1 MNTDRILESLRQALE
16 RTPGDGFLWLSYA
29 QLLEAAERWNDAL
42 AAVERAVGLSES
54 TAEASRRRVAL
65 LRQVGR
71 LDEALI
77 RCEALLQKG
86 PDGELEAE
94 LARIEALRGGPGA
107 VAGTGQPAGA
117 PGAAAAPRSA
127 HSPAP
132 APSAPN
138 PAPAGDGQVHPSSP
152 GSRPAGAGPGS
163 GAAPS
168 GPRQGPGSGGRG
180 PGDPHPPE
188 PVPAGPGSDAVSD
201 SAWADQF
208 DWGELRVRLA
218 DVIGLAE
225 AKRQIELKILL
236 PYQQPEV
243 FQAFGRKAGG
253 GILLYGPPGCGKTY
267 LARATAGELGAR
279 FLAVA
284 IHDVLDKY
292 WGESEKAIHAIFQEA
307 RRKTP
312 AVLFFDEFDALGTS
326 RTRGESGFLKLLV
339 DQILAELDGT
349 SGRTEGLLVI
359 GATNLP
365 WEVDPAFRRPGRFDR
380 VLFIPP
386 PDEVARKDFL
396 QRRLAKLPGGEQ
408 LLASARFPWKQILSQ
423 TSGASG
429 ADLDHVCQNA
439 AELAIERSLQA
450 GKVSQLEQADLEK
463 ALAQFRPSTAE
474 WFASATNH
482 ARYSNEGGRYDE
494 LVAYLKASRRW

>member
-29 QLLEAAERWNDAL
+29 QLLEAAERWNEAL
-42 AAVERAVGLSES
+42 TAVERAVALPES
-54 TAEASRRRVAL
+54 AAEASRRRVAL

-86 PDGELEAE
+86 PDPELEAE

-107 VAGTGQPAGA
+107 VAGAGQ
-117 PGAAAAPRSA
+117 PGAAPGSAAPGRSGI
-127 HSPAP
+127 SQAP
-132 APSAPN
+132 APSAAN
-138 PAPAGDGQVHPSSP
+138 PASAADGLVKPSSP
-152 GSRPAGAGPGS
+152 EMRPAGAGQGS
-163 GAAPS
+163 GAAPLAPGHGS
-168 GPRQGPGSGGRG
+168 APGNPRPT
-180 PGDPHPPE
+180 E
-188 PVPAGPGSDAVSD
+188 PAAAGPGSDAVSD

-386 PDEVARKDFL
+386 PDETARKDFL

-408 LLASARFPWKQILSQ
+408 LLASARFPWKQVLSQ

-450 GKVSQLEQADLEK
+450 GKVSQIEQADLEK